1 MKLFPIDTFVG
12 ENFLAGETLAASLP
26 LIRPIDLNI
35 NSCLLYDSCIIPG
48 GGGAARRVRRQIG
61 WLLDRGEEGRRGLFV
76 GAAAL
81 FSYRFMIFA
90 ASWQELV

>member
-35 NSCLLYDSCIIPG
+35 NSCLLYDSCIIPAVAGAAQRIQLQIGRVVDAG
-48 GGGAARRVRRQIG
+48 GGTAGS
-61 WLLDRGEEGRRGLFV
+61 LLAQQLCFLSDL
-76 GAAAL
+76 
-81 FSYRFMIFA
+81 
-90 ASWQELV
+90 

>member
-35 NSCLLYDSCIIPG
+35 NPCLLYDSCILPAVEERRNIFQLEISRVADVG
-48 GGGAARRVRRQIG
+48 GGTAGS
-61 WLLDRGEEGRRGLFV
+61 LLVQQLCF
-76 GAAAL
+76 L
-81 FSYRFMIFA
+81 
-90 ASWQELV
+90 